1 MARKERLLMANSTD
15 RSAYDKIIR
24 KMLDEPMTL
33 VLTTEEV
40 SKLMGLITELTL
52 GPYAPNEEEWR
63 QLENVHGLSSADYY
77 LNLSKKLGRF
87 LDASVADGVPQAEG
101 ENDDL

>member
-1 MARKERLLMANSTD
+1 MSDNAD
-15 RSAYDKIIR
+15 RSAYDKVIR
-24 KMLDEPMTL
+24 AMLDEPMTI

-77 LNLSKKLGRF
+77 LNISKKLGRY
-87 LDASVADGVPQAEG
+87 LDNTASPRDK
-101 ENDDL
+101 

>member
-1 MARKERLLMANSTD
+1 MSDNAD
-15 RSAYDKIIR
+15 RSAYDKVIR
-24 KMLDEPMTL
+24 AMLDEPVTI

-52 GPYAPNEEEWR
+52 GPYSPTEEEWR

-77 LNLSKKLGRF
+77 LNISKKLGRY
-87 LDASVADGVPQAEG
+87 LDNTTSPRDK
-101 ENDDL
+101 

>member
-1 MARKERLLMANSTD
+1 MSDNAGG
-15 RSAYDKIIR
+15 SAYDKVIR
-24 KMLDEPMTL
+24 AMLDEPMTI

-52 GPYAPNEEEWR
+52 GPYAPSEEEWR

-77 LNLSKKLGRF
+77 LNISKKLGRF
-87 LDASVADGVPQAEG
+87 LDNSTSSSDK
-101 ENDDL
+101 

>member
-1 MARKERLLMANSTD
+1 MSDNAD
-15 RSAYDKIIR
+15 RSAYDKVIR
-24 KMLDEPMTL
+24 AMLDEPMTI

-77 LNLSKKLGRF
+77 LNLSKKLGRY
-87 LDASVADGVPQAEG
+87 LDNTASPRDK
-101 ENDDL
+101 

>member
-1 MARKERLLMANSTD
+1 MSNNTD
-15 RSAYDKIIR
+15 RYDKVIR
-24 KMLDEPMTL
+24 KMLDEPMTI

-63 QLENVHGLSSADYY
+63 QLEDVHGLSSADYY
-77 LNLSKKLGRF
+77 LNISKKLGRY
-87 LDASVADGVPQAEG
+87 LDNTTSPSDK
-101 ENDDL
+101 

>member
-1 MARKERLLMANSTD
+1 MSDNAD
-15 RSAYDKIIR
+15 RSAYDKVIR
-24 KMLDEPMTL
+24 AMLDEPMTI

-77 LNLSKKLGRF
+77 LNISKKLGRY
-87 LDASVADGVPQAEG
+87 LDNTTSPSDK
-101 ENDDL
+101 

>member
-1 MARKERLLMANSTD
+1 MSDNAD
-15 RSAYDKIIR
+15 RSAYNKVIR
-24 KMLDEPMTL
+24 AMLDEPMTI

-52 GPYAPNEEEWR
+52 GPYAPSEEEWR

-77 LNLSKKLGRF
+77 LNISKKLGRF
-87 LDASVADGVPQAEG
+87 LDNSTSSSDK
-101 ENDDL
+101 

>member
-1 MARKERLLMANSTD
+1 MYVMSDNAD
-15 RSAYDKIIR
+15 RSAYDKVIHA
-24 KMLDEPMTL
+24 MLDEPMTI

-52 GPYAPNEEEWR
+52 GPYSPTEEEWR

-77 LNLSKKLGRF
+77 LNISKKLGRY
-87 LDASVADGVPQAEG
+87 LDNTTSPRDK
-101 ENDDL
+101 

>member
-1 MARKERLLMANSTD
+1 MSSNTD

-24 KMLDEPMTL
+24 AMLDEPMTI

-52 GPYAPNEEEWR
+52 GPYAPSEEEWR
-63 QLENVHGLSSADYY
+63 QLENVHGLSSAEYY
-77 LNLSKKLGRF
+77 LNISKKLGRF
-87 LDASVADGVPQAEG
+87 LDASVADSTSQPDSK
-101 ENDDL
+101 NDDL

>member
-1 MARKERLLMANSTD
+1 MSNNTD
-15 RSAYDKIIR
+15 RYDKVIR
-24 KMLDEPMTL
+24 KMLDEPVTL

-77 LNLSKKLGRF
+77 LDLSKKLGRF
-87 LDASVADGVPQAEG
+87 LDASVADDVPQTEG
-101 ENDDL
+101 ENDHL

>member
-1 MARKERLLMANSTD
+1 MYVMSDNAD
-15 RSAYDKIIR
+15 RSAYDKVIR
-24 KMLDEPMTL
+24 AMLDEPVTI

-52 GPYAPNEEEWR
+52 GPYSPTEEEWR

-77 LNLSKKLGRF
+77 LNISKKLGRY
-87 LDASVADGVPQAEG
+87 LDNTTSPRDK
-101 ENDDL
+101 

>member
-1 MARKERLLMANSTD
+1 MSNNTD
-15 RSAYDKIIR
+15 RSAYDKVIR
-24 KMLDEPMTL
+24 KMLDEPMTI

-63 QLENVHGLSSADYY
+63 QLEDVHGLSSADYY
-77 LNLSKKLGRF
+77 LNISKKLGRY
-87 LDASVADGVPQAEG
+87 LDNTTSPSDK
-101 ENDDL
+101 

>member
-1 MARKERLLMANSTD
+1 MSSNTD
-15 RSAYDKIIR
+15 RSAYDKVIR
-24 KMLDEPMTL
+24 AMLDEPMTI

-52 GPYAPNEEEWR
+52 GPYAPSEEEWR

-77 LNLSKKLGRF
+77 LNISKKLGRF
-87 LDASVADGVPQAEG
+87 LDASVVDSTSQPDSK
-101 ENDDL
+101 NDDL

>member
-1 MARKERLLMANSTD
+1 MSNNTD
-15 RSAYDKIIR
+15 RYDKVIR

-33 VLTTEEV
+33 MLTTEEV
-40 SKLMGLITELTL
+40 SKLMGFITELTL

-87 LDASVADGVPQAEG
+87 LDASVADGDSQTRG
-101 ENDDL
+101 ENDNL

>member
-1 MARKERLLMANSTD
+1 MPNNTD
-15 RSAYDKIIR
+15 RSAYDKVIR
-24 KMLDEPMTL
+24 AMLDEPMTI

-52 GPYAPNEEEWR
+52 GAYAPSEEEWR

-77 LNLSKKLGRF
+77 LNISKKLGRF
-87 LDASVADGVPQAEG
+87 LDASVIDGASQPKD

>member
-1 MARKERLLMANSTD
+1 MSNNTD
-15 RSAYDKIIR
+15 RSAYDKIVR
-24 KMLDEPMTL
+24 RMLDEPMTI

-52 GPYAPNEEEWR
+52 GPYAPNQEEWR

-87 LDASVADGVPQAEG
+87 LDASVADGDPQTKG
-101 ENDDL
+101 ENDNL

>member
-1 MARKERLLMANSTD
+1 MARKERLSMSNSTD

-24 KMLDEPMTL
+24 KMTL

-77 LNLSKKLGRF
+77 LDLSKKLGRF
-87 LDASVADGVPQAEG
+87 LDASVADGVPQTEG